1 MKNNWKPMVTVVV
14 IAAGAIGLSL
24 NPWTRGHVV
33 EVWKQL
39 AQTGSHGEET
49 APDKSWVR
57 ESAAK
62 SKAPW
67 DQLLILDAQR
77 IQAIGLKTV
86 AARQQTDPTLL
97 RLSGTTDYDPAT
109 VTVVRSQF
117 DCRVDK
123 VLVDLGT
130 AVKIGDPLLDLFSN
144 DLAEAKSNY
153 ELASSQWA
161 HDKKVLDYK
170 TPLAQDNTLPR
181 KELIEVENDE
191 AQSRLKMKLAKDKLL
206 VYGLTEKEIQNAK
219 TEDGVEKAKMIL
231 RSRAVG
237 SVVLRNV
244 VKGNYYSSAD
254 LLMTIAPLD
263 HLWVQGNVSELDAEK
278 VEVGQNLRV
287 IFPFSD
293 RTIDAKVDYIYKSID
308 SDSRSAR
315 FRSSIPNPEGRL
327 KAGMFVRVLLD
338 LPPKPGRTVIPRSAM
353 VSVDR
358 FDYVFVKK
366 PGKLDQFERRQIFV
380 SIEKNDLVIV
390 AQPSQ
395 DHRGLTPGEEIVTTG
410 SLILEQMFEDGVMAD
425 GAMLATQGGE
435 GPVNPFSH
443 P

>member
-1 MKNNWKPMVTVVV
+1 
-14 IAAGAIGLSL
+14 
-24 NPWTRGHVV
+24 
-33 EVWKQL
+33 
-39 AQTGSHGEET
+39 
-49 APDKSWVR
+49 
-57 ESAAK
+57 
-62 SKAPW
+62 
-67 DQLLILDAQR
+67 
-77 IQAIGLKTV
+77 
-86 AARQQTDPTLL
+86 
-97 RLSGTTDYDPAT
+97 
-109 VTVVRSQF
+109 
-117 DCRVDK
+117 
-123 VLVDLGT
+123 
-130 AVKIGDPLLDLFSN
+130 
-144 DLAEAKSNY
+144 
-153 ELASSQWA
+153 
-161 HDKKVLDYK
+161 
-170 TPLAQDNTLPR
+170 
-181 KELIEVENDE
+181 
-191 AQSRLKMKLAKDKLL
+191 
-206 VYGLTEKEIQNAK
+206 
-219 TEDGVEKAKMIL
+219 
-231 RSRAVG
+231 
-237 SVVLRNV
+237 
-244 VKGNYYSSAD
+244 
-254 LLMTIAPLD
+254 
-263 HLWVQGNVSELDAEK
+263 
-278 VEVGQNLRV
+278 V

-395 DHRGLTPGEEIVTTG
+395 DHLGLTPGEEIVTTG

-425 GAMLATQGGE
+425 GALLATQGGE